1 MTFVQANLLQIITTP
16 QRIFPASVDYSH
28 LQVIF
33 CDIAVPGKTPG
44 WKPKTSHNKNQQVRW
59 QLNQLNITKHIST
72 GNGEQKTWSLLLTW
86 SSWNEFFFNDSHS
99 IFFRSL
105 PRCHILSHSSSTRI
119 SAGSSPFSISPF
131 PTVWEAVWEVPHPS
145 TRRTN
150 RHISHHDQW
159 WDHRF
164 YPVVGKQSGSEKP
177 MRKGSNFTNALN

>member
-1 MTFVQANLLQIITTP
+1 MTFVQANLLQSITTP

-59 QLNQLNITKHIST
+59 QLNITKHTST
-72 GNGEQKTWSLLLTW
+72 GNVENNHEPVADLP
-86 SSWNEFFFNDSHS
+86 SWNEFFFYDSHS
-99 IFFRSL
+99 IFFCSL

-177 MRKGSNFTNALN
+177 MGKGSNFTNALN